1 MKIEVEVV
9 WFDSGL
15 KARLYSVRMPGQAE
29 AETTRSFN
37 RMLVNARYKSD
48 ERFGAALRKL
58 FDWLDRITRL
68 EGALLRL
75 FRTGEGYS
83 QALPIDKGPLRLYC
97 YRFDDRNLLVCGGGI
112 KTAQTVQGS
121 PDCLPHFHLMNHIVK
136 ALRRQHVG
144 PERLPT
150 DAERAYILEIEVPD
164 DEYPG

>member
-9 WFDSGL
+9 LFSAGL
-15 KARLYSVRMPGQAE
+15 KARLYSVRLPRQVE
-29 AETTRSFN
+29 AETTRFFN
-37 RMLVNARYKSD
+37 RMLTDVRYKSD
-48 ERFGAALRKL
+48 KRFGTALRTL
-58 FDWLDRITRL
+58 LDWLDRITRL

-75 FRTGEGYS
+75 FRTGEGYG

-112 KTAQTVQGS
+112 KTAQTVQDS
-121 PDCLPHFHLMNHIVK
+121 PDCLPHFNLMNHVVK

-150 DAERAYILEIEVPD
+150 NAEQAYMLEIEIPD